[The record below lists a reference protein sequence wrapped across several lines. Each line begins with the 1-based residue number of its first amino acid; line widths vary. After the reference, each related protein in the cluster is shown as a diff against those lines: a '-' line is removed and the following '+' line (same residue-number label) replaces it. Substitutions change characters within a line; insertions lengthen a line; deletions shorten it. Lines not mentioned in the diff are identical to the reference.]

1 MPKATPRVS
10 IQSAKMGRK
19 RLALADCLKLYRN
32 TILQLNHALD
42 SSTKCTLFD
51 IQAWLSTALTNL
63 ETCRTGLAEPNVSDY
78 VLPLITSNN
87 VTKLISNSLAINNAS
102 AGLGKETYKKGFP
115 SWLLGG
121 DKRILQSSTKS
132 DLEVA
137 QDRSGNQKI
146 VGEALEEAAKR
157 NMNGSLLYK

>member
-32 TILQLNHALD
+32 TILQLNNALD

-63 ETCRTGLAEPNVSDY
+63 ETCRTGLAELNVSDY

-102 AGLGKETYKKGFP
+102 AGLGKETYC
-115 SWLLGG
+115 SHQQSRTLRWLRTG
-121 DKRILQSSTKS
+121 RVT
-132 DLEVA
+132 
-137 QDRSGNQKI
+137 R
-146 VGEALEEAAKR
+146 R
-157 NMNGSLLYK
+157 